1 MDNKKQIHRWN
12 TICVKKFDY
21 PMPNSFEFWVESKT
35 LHGASMKANKKIKK
49 LNDGWIVKSLYWLD
63 PKSYISKED

>member
-1 MDNKKQIHRWN
+1 
-12 TICVKKFDY
+12 
-21 PMPNSFEFWVESKT
+21 MPNSFEFWVESKT